1 MIYAALVGWVL
12 AALATGMWLGERG
25 KRLFIQNFQVYGQ
38 PNPLQKAVV
47 WSDPEPEDRLASDD
61 EEVVQTLESMMGTR
75 VTRSG
80 PEGNGKIEYDEGTL
94 ENGIEY
100 LLKAAKE
107 DGVTLTEAQ
116 AREEVERMLN
126 AEGPD
131 ML

>member
-1 MIYAALVGWVL
+1 MIYAAFVGWVL

-47 WSDPEPEDRLASDD
+47 WSDPEPEDRLAGDG
-61 EEVVQTLESMMGTR
+61 EETVMELESIMGAR

-80 PEGNGKIEYDEGTL
+80 PEDNGKIEYEAETL
-94 ENGIEY
+94 ENGIDY
-100 LLKAAKE
+100 LLQAAKE
-107 DGVTLTEAQ
+107 DGVQLSRKEAK
-116 AREEVERMLN
+116 EEVEKMLN

>member
-1 MIYAALVGWVL
+1 MIYAAFVGWVL
-12 AALATGMWLGERG
+12 AALAAGMWLGERG

-47 WSDPEPEDRLASDD
+47 WSDPEPEDRI
-61 EEVVQTLESMMGTR
+61 EETVGELESIMGTR

-80 PEGNGKIEYDEGTL
+80 PEDNGKIEYEPETL
-94 ENGIEY
+94 ENGIDY
-100 LLKAAKE
+100 LLAAAKE
-107 DGVTLTEAQ
+107 DGVQLSRKEAK
-116 AREEVERMLN
+116 EEVEKMLN

>member
-1 MIYAALVGWVL
+1 MIYAAFVGWVL

-38 PNPLQKAVV
+38 PNPLQKAVS
-47 WSDPEPEDRLASDD
+47 WDDPTPEDRI
-61 EEVVQTLESMMGTR
+61 EETITNLESVMGTR

-80 PEGNGKIEYDEGTL
+80 PEDNGKIEYDEKTL

-100 LLKAAKE
+100 ILKAAKE
-107 DGVTLTEAQ
+107 EGVQLSRDEA
-116 AREEVERMLN
+116 RDEVERMLN

>member
-1 MIYAALVGWVL
+1 MIYAAFVGWVL
-12 AALATGMWLGERG
+12 AALAAGMWLGERG

-47 WSDPEPEDRLASDD
+47 WSDPEPEDRI
-61 EEVVQTLESMMGTR
+61 EETVGELESIMGTR

-80 PEGNGKIEYDEGTL
+80 PENNGKIEYEAETL
-94 ENGIEY
+94 ENGIDY
-100 LLKAAKE
+100 LLAAAKE
-107 DGVTLTEAQ
+107 DGVQLSRKEAK
-116 AREEVERMLN
+116 EEVEKMLN

>member
-1 MIYAALVGWVL
+1 MIYAAFVGWVL
-12 AALATGMWLGERG
+12 AALAAGMWLGERG
-25 KRLFIQNFQVYGQ
+25 KRLFIQNIQVYGQ

-47 WSDPEPEDRLASDD
+47 WEDPDPESRI
-61 EEVVQTLESMMGTR
+61 EEEITKLESVMGTR

-80 PEGNGKIEYDEGTL
+80 PEDNGKIEYDAETL
-94 ENGIEY
+94 ENGIDY

-107 DGVTLTEAQ
+107 DGVQLSEAQ
-116 AREEVERMLN
+116 AREEVEKMLN